1 MSITTSS
8 EDRSKPVLKLSSV
21 WVQGVALVMIFGF
34 LVMGFL
40 AYRTYTASMPLPDK
54 IVSQSTGETI
64 LTKEEILNGQ
74 ALYQARGLQQYGSVM
89 GHGAYLGPDY
99 TAEYLRMAADKAR
112 ELNDQNGYPDFID
125 ENVTPE
131 QAVIDEFRTNRYNED
146 TKVLEWTDNQ
156 IAAFESNKAYY
167 AKYFGEDSH
176 EKGLP
181 SEFITD
187 DKQINNLV
195 GFFGWTAWASAAER
209 PGHDY
214 SYTNNWPAEPRVD
227 NGPTADLVVWSVL
240 SLIALIGGTGL
251 IFAIYGRWSKS
262 IGWHA
267 EEAPN
272 LDFTQPSEVGLTK
285 SQKVVAWFVLVIVL
299 LFLIQALL
307 GAASQHYR
315 TELTGFF
322 GIPLQEILPYNVSR
336 TWHLQLSL
344 LWTAGGL
351 LAAGIFIASFV
362 GKKEPKG
369 QHWLVWF
376 LLGAIA
382 FVVFGSMAFEWLSTM
397 GYIKEGT
404 LFSQQWEFLDLPRFF
419 QVLLTVGMFVWIF
432 ILFRQLRGRLKTE
445 NKSNMPWMFFYAGI
459 AIPAF
464 YAVGNLAGS
473 ETHIS
478 VAEFW
483 RFWVVHLW
491 VEDFLELF
499 TTVMVA
505 YVFVLLGV
513 IREKIAL
520 GIIFLDIILYST
532 GGVLGTMH
540 HLYFSG
546 TPVEHMALGAFFSAA
561 EVVPLTLLTVEA
573 WTFMQLGSRQRA
585 SGERPF
591 PHRWAV
597 MFLVAVGFWNFLGA
611 GIFGFLVNLPI
622 VSYYEIGT
630 ALTAN
635 HAHGAMMGVY
645 GFLALGLSAFA
656 LRYLIPKDKWSDKAM
671 AWSFWL
677 TNLGLL
683 WMVVIS
689 LLPLG
694 IMQLYESVASGYV
707 EARSLGYITEPG
719 NFIMEWL
726 RMPGDVMFLA
736 GIFPFLWMALKG
748 VLYNK
753 EIPTIEEHPTDPLF
767 SIIAPDDDDHA
778 GEIPVGSSVGLVSGG
793 KGRVDDRRRVAGR
806 KYGYID
812 ERGAFVEEVDPDSG
826 RGDSAASG
834 PQDPKFDSRTKW
846 GGTYG
851 SDKRN
856 GADGT
861 DADKK

>member
-1 MSITTSS
+1 MSVTTGV

-21 WVQGVALVMIFGF
+21 WVQGVALVMLFGF
-34 LVMGFL
+34 FVMGFL
-40 AYRTYTASMPLPDK
+40 AYRTYDASMPLPEK

-64 LTKEEILNGQ
+64 LTKEEIQNGQ
-74 ALYQARGLQQYGSVM
+74 ALFQARGLQQYGSVL

-99 TAEYLRMAADKAR
+99 TAEYLRLALEHSA
-112 ELNDQNGYPDFID
+112 EQNQANGI
-125 ENVTPE
+125 PE
-131 QAVIDEFRTNRYNED
+131 GISAQDPQEAIVEEFRTNNYNEE
-146 TKVLEWTDNQ
+146 TGVLEWTDNQ
-156 IAAFESNKAYY
+156 VSAFEEIKGHY
-167 AKYFGEDSH
+167 ADYFGKDSGQH
-176 EKGLP
+176 GLP
-181 SEFITD
+181 ANFMTD
-187 DKQINNLV
+187 EQDINNLT
-195 GFFGWTAWASAAER
+195 GFFGWTAWAAAAER
-209 PGHDY
+209 PGLDY

-227 NGPTADLVVWSVL
+227 NGPTADIVVWSVL

-262 IGWHA
+262 MGWHS
-267 EEAPN
+267 EESPN
-272 LDFTQPSEVGLTK
+272 LDFRQPGEVALTK
-285 SQKVVAWFVLVIVL
+285 SQKVVAWFIIVIAL
-299 LFLIQALL
+299 LFFIQAML
-307 GAASQHYR
+307 GAATQHYR
-315 TELTGFF
+315 VEIEGFF

-351 LAAGIFIASFV
+351 LAAGLFLAPFI
-362 GKKEPKG
+362 GKREPKA
-369 QHWLVWF
+369 QHWLTWS

-397 GYIKEGT
+397 GYVPEGS
-404 LFSQQWEFLDLPRFF
+404 LWSQQWEYLDLPRFF
-419 QVLLTVGMFVWIF
+419 QILLTVGMFLWIF
-432 ILFRQLRGRLKTE
+432 LIFRVLRGRLKSE
-445 NKSNMPWMFFYAGI
+445 HKSNMPWLFFFSGI
-459 AIPAF
+459 TIPGF
-464 YAVGNLAGS
+464 YAVGMLAGS

-499 TTVMVA
+499 TTIMVA

-520 GIIFLDIILYST
+520 GIIFLDVILYSS

-597 MFLVAVGFWNFLGA
+597 MFLVSVGFWNFLGA

-622 VSYYEIGT
+622 VSYYQIGT

-645 GFLALGLSAFA
+645 GFLAVGLSVFA
-656 LRYLIPKDKWSDKAM
+656 LRYLIPPEKWSDKLM
-671 AWSFWL
+671 AWAFWL
-677 TNLGLL
+677 QNIGLL

-694 IMQLYESVASGYV
+694 ILQLYESVGTGYV

-719 NFIMEWL
+719 NFIIEWL
-726 RMPGDVMFLA
+726 RMPGDVLFLL
-736 GIFPFLWMALKG
+736 GILPFMWMALQG
-748 VLYNK
+748 VLHNNK
-753 EIPTIEEHPTDPLF
+753 IPTTEEHPQNPLF

-778 GEIPVGSSVGLVSGG
+778 GEIAVNSRVGSPVGLVSGG
-793 KGRVDDRRRVAGR
+793 KGRVDN
-806 KYGYID
+806 
-812 ERGAFVEEVDPDSG
+812 RGSYEAPEDPNAG
-826 RGDSAASG
+826 RGDAAATG
-834 PQDPKFDSRTKW
+834 PQEPKFDTRTKW

-851 SDKRN
+851 SDRRN
-856 GADGT
+856 QDDGPGNGQ
-861 DADKK
+861 A